1 MRVGQRS
8 AVLVG
13 VLVLLS
19 GCKDQEAR
27 DEIAALKIQLDA
39 AKASL
44 EQVNL
49 YIGKSDQAVA
59 KPDHSLSNWTFR
71 AHTAICSLESQS
83 NPPAA
88 KRLCPPG
95 NLDHG
100 GPPKPPPF
108 L

>member
-44 EQVNL
+44 AQVNL
-49 YIGKSDQAVA
+49 YIGKSAQAVA
-59 KPDHSLSNWTFR
+59 KPEH
-71 AHTAICSLESQS
+71 
-83 NPPAA
+83 
-88 KRLCPPG
+88 
-95 NLDHG
+95 
-100 GPPKPPPF
+100 
-108 L
+108 